1 MRGLVCERICFI
13 EKVIEEWNC
22 FWDFVDFGFFNE
34 DMIDDINRC
43 FLLLV
48 YLNEKISIRYLYV
61 RDFIVYYSGG
71 GRNKLVF
78 VF

>member
-1 MRGLVCERICFI
+1 MFFVIGLFKWVS
-13 EKVIEEWNC
+13 
-22 FWDFVDFGFFNE
+22 
-34 DMIDDINRC
+34 
-43 FLLLV
+43 
-48 YLNEKISIRYLYV
+48 YSIRYLYV